1 MHIVYKFVVTAKG
14 FNLIAMMEITLLVM
28 DVMTFAKYKK
38 DGIAKVDQVSKLA
51 LVFHILLLDH
61 LSH

>member
-1 MHIVYKFVVTAKG
+1 MHIAYKFVATAKDL
-14 FNLIAMMEITLLVM
+14 NLIVMMEIASLVM
-28 DVMTFAKYKK
+28 DVMKIAKYKK
-38 DGIAKVDQVSKLA
+38 DGIVKVDPVSNLV